1 MCVHWLWL
9 RFFLILVCMI
19 CIVYVCERDLCVCGS
34 CIECVCVYSHTQ
46 ETIDRC
52 FSMIV
57 VWACHGIHVEVKGQ
71 HWISIL
77 PSPLFGIGFL
87 TSCCVCQTLYLV
99 SSWGFSCALL
109 YQVYRDSGHSNSG
122 PHICTRSASP
132 NWTIT
137 PIVFWYFKSVCVCMH
152 THMLKYA
159 HTVYA
164 QKHMCGGQRITLRSD
179 WILQTESRMSGPAT
193 STFLPELSYQL
204 EVLGMTVIPAFRK
217 EAEENCG
224 KF

>member
-1 MCVHWLWL
+1 M
-9 RFFLILVCMI
+9 
-19 CIVYVCERDLCVCGS
+19 Y
-34 CIECVCVYSHTQ
+34 
-46 ETIDRC
+46 
-52 FSMIV
+52 
-57 VWACHGIHVEVKGQ
+57 A
-71 HWISIL
+71 
-77 PSPLFGIGFL
+77 
-87 TSCCVCQTLYLV
+87 
-99 SSWGFSCALL
+99 
-109 YQVYRDSGHSNSG
+109 
-122 PHICTRSASP
+122 
-132 NWTIT
+132 
-137 PIVFWYFKSVCVCMH
+137 H

-164 QKHMCGGQRITLRSD
+164 QKHMCGGQSITLRSD